1 MKPDG
6 PCKMGLMDPCPWAD
20 KKKAQVMKRSI
31 MNKYYKINRIL
42 TEVGPKYKMDSG
54 RCAVNEDLLYKGIT

>member
-20 KKKAQVMKRSI
+20 KKKAQFMKMSI
-31 MNKYYKINRIL
+31 INKCYEINRIL
-42 TEVGPKYKMDSG
+42 TEIKPKYNMDSG
-54 RCAVNEDLLYKGIT
+54 RCVINENLLYKGIT